1 MRQIYGMKVNALIR
15 GGLNDM
21 RKKKIKLNP
30 YSDVWLNVEKSAE
43 VIVPWKREGPNN
55 NKFFTY
61 GR

>member
-21 RKKKIKLNP
+21 RKKIKLNP

-43 VIVPWKREGPNN
+43 VIVP
-55 NKFFTY
+55 
-61 GR
+61 